1 MHLKKE
7 NLKRFCRRWLP
18 TVIGTT
24 VLFIT
29 ACVLQR
35 TPIPKINP
43 RNGVFYEKAVV
54 TQILEEQ
61 LETDGFSGS
70 QTGKQQVLVT
80 IKSGHFKGESFPV
93 TNYANY
99 SDNVVCQVGTRLIVS
114 VTVSSQSTTASI
126 YTYDR
131 TLPLIGLFAVFC
143 LVLCL
148 VGGKKG
154 LKALFSLAFTFFC
167 ILFLFIP
174 LLYRGIS
181 PVPAAIGL
189 SAVVSTS
196 ILTWIDG
203 WNTKSAAAIISTVV
217 CVSLA
222 GAFSSVAGAISHIS
236 TFNMDAMDQ
245 LIVVCRQSDLQIKGL
260 SFAVILLACLGAVVD
275 MSMSISSSLHEI
287 YLHTPQLSRL
297 ALFKSGMRVGRDM
310 MGTMAST
317 LLLAFTAGYLSTMI
331 LLFSYDVTLYEIF
344 SMPSVVSEIIQGL
357 AGSIGVFLNVPVTS
371 YVTAYLLTR
380 HHKTASSAI

>member
-189 SAVVSTS
+189 SA
-196 ILTWIDG
+196 
-203 WNTKSAAAIISTVV
+203 
-217 CVSLA
+217 
-222 GAFSSVAGAISHIS
+222 
-236 TFNMDAMDQ
+236 
-245 LIVVCRQSDLQIKGL
+245 IV
-260 SFAVILLACLGAVVD
+260 
-275 MSMSISSSLHEI
+275 
-287 YLHTPQLSRL
+287 
-297 ALFKSGMRVGRDM
+297 
-310 MGTMAST
+310 
-317 LLLAFTAGYLSTMI
+317 
-331 LLFSYDVTLYEIF
+331 
-344 SMPSVVSEIIQGL
+344 
-357 AGSIGVFLNVPVTS
+357 
-371 YVTAYLLTR
+371 
-380 HHKTASSAI
+380 